1 VAHGFAWLNTS
12 FFAKFWLFPLTS
24 LSICGVLLGLH
35 VRLPRLLGGAI
46 GFIARIS
53 YSMYLSNI
61 AVLLVMIRLLGF
73 GESTYDKL
81 LRISIF
87 FGLVIIVSTI
97 TYYLI
102 ENPSCE
108 CETVSFLPVERC
120 RQREQRQP
128 LGTEGRVSFTTA

>member
-1 VAHGFAWLNTS
+1 PHDVREKLVRSSATPGCLIPSVMGFVEQGQGQ
-12 FFAKFWLFPLTS
+12 FPLTS
-24 LSICGVLLGLH
+24 LSICGVLLLGLH

-102 ENPSCE
+102 EK
-108 CETVSFLPVERC
+108 SFLRMRDRFFPA
-120 RQREQRQP
+120 
-128 LGTEGRVSFTTA
+128 GRTLQTA